1 MSRPAA
7 RFRGGGRKQPSPRV
21 MKPHPPTPPAAA
33 SQSTLRQWSRRQFVR
48 DLSLGGF
55 SLVAARWPA
64 MAGPFTRDD
73 FDQLVPADKKLRPE
87 WLASLIERG
96 TPEVLRGEDLRYV
109 GVPVGGLCSGQLYL
123 GGDGK
128 LWQWDIFNR
137 HLGTGD
143 AHYAKPPK
151 PESPVEQAF
160 NLSIDG
166 VPRALDRSGFGNVT
180 FRGEYPLALV
190 QYRDSAAPVEVTLE
204 AFSPFI
210 PLNTADSSLPATVLR
225 FTVHNISPKML
236 ELELTGLLENAV
248 CQGRQDRPG
257 TRHIKRVAG
266 EGFTFLEATV
276 SNPPASKVAPRPEI
290 LFEDWSKPT
299 YQGWS
304 VEGTAFGSG
313 PVLKSA
319 IPAYQGDVGGDTARV
334 ANSHACAPGNDV
346 TTRDNASG
354 KLTSRKFR
362 LDRHF
367 LRLWV
372 GGGDHAGRTCVN
384 LLIDGKVVR
393 SASGR
398 RNNLMTLQSLDLRE
412 LEGQEAWL
420 EIVDAQQGEWGN
432 IGVGRITLA
441 DQPADAAILVDLP
454 DCGSMGLALLGK
466 PADSCSD
473 ARTAPLGT
481 KLTGSIGRKFAL
493 VAGASATIEFVLA
506 WYFPN
511 QKINGVRDSGR
522 WYAGK
527 FASALAVAAYLVQNF
542 QRLTEATRLWRD
554 TWYDSTLPYWFLD
567 RTQLN
572 TSILATS
579 TCQRFRE
586 GRFWAWEGVG
596 CCEGTCGHVWQY
608 AHAAARLFPDLERG
622 LREEVDFGLALQ
634 ADGAIFFR
642 GENNNIPA
650 IDAQAGSILRALR
663 EHQMSADGAFLHR
676 NWPAIRRATEWL
688 INKDGDGDGL
698 IRGNQHNTLDADWF
712 GAVAWLSGLYQAALL
727 AAAAMADETGD
738 ADFAAKCRAIALKG
752 QAMLV
757 SELFDGDYFINKV
770 DPARANTI
778 NSGTGC
784 EIDQVMGQSWA
795 FQVGLP
801 RVFPQKETQSAL
813 RSLWKYNFSPDVGP
827 YRARYTAGRWYA
839 MAGEAG
845 LLMCTFPRKDWDFN
859 QAQGGGNN
867 TFAGY
872 FNECM
877 NGFEYQVAGHMLW
890 EGMVQEGLA
899 VTRAV
904 HDRYHASRRNPW
916 NEVECGDHY
925 ARAMASYG
933 VYLAACGFE
942 NHGPNGHIGFAPRL
956 TPGNFRC
963 AFTAPEGW
971 GTFSQHD
978 APGGR
983 DASLTLRH
991 GSLRLKSIALELPA
1005 AGNAPALTV
1014 TQAAVPLA
1022 VTAESSGRRLVIRLQ
1037 QEVVLTAG
1045 ETLEI
1050 RIR

>member
-1 MSRPAA
+1 MNQDLSAPAQA
-7 RFRGGGRKQPSPRV
+7 
-21 MKPHPPTPPAAA
+21 TN
-33 SQSTLRQWSRRQFVR
+33 RQVSRRQFVR
-48 DLSLGGF
+48 GLGLGGV
-55 SLVAARWPA
+55 SLLAARWPL

-73 FDQLVPADKKLRPE
+73 FDSLVPADKKLRPE
-87 WLASLIERG
+87 WLKSLIQRG
-96 TPEVLRGEDLRYV
+96 TPEVLRGEELRFV
-109 GVPVGGLCSGQLYL
+109 GMPVGGLCSGQLYL

-128 LWQWDIFNR
+128 LWLWDIFNR
-137 HLGTGD
+137 KNATGD
-143 AHYAKPPK
+143 RNYANPPK
-151 PESPVEQAF
+151 PQSPIEQAF

-166 VPRALDRSGFGNVT
+166 QPRALDRSGFSAIT
-180 FRGEYPLALV
+180 FRGEYPMGV
-190 QYRDSAAPVEVTLE
+190 VEYRDPAVAVEVKLE

-225 FTVHNISPKML
+225 YTVRNTSPKKM
-236 ELELTGLLENAV
+236 ELELSGLLENAV
-248 CQGRQDRPG
+248 CQGRRDRPG

-266 EGFTFLEATV
+266 EGFTFLECTV
-276 SNPPASKVAPRPEI
+276 AKPQPVAGDPHPDI
-290 LFEDWSKPT
+290 VVEDWSKDT
-299 YQGWS
+299 YQDWT
-304 VEGTAFGSG
+304 VEGSAFGNG
-313 PVLKSA
+313 PVKKSA
-319 IPAYQGDVGGDTARV
+319 MPPYQGDVGGDTERV
-334 ANSHACAPGNDV
+334 VNSHASAPGNDAAA
-346 TTRDNASG
+346 RDTATG
-354 KLTSRKFR
+354 KLTSRKFK
-362 LDRHF
+362 LERHF

-384 LLIDGKVVR
+384 LLVDGKVVR
-393 SASGR
+393 SVTGR
-398 RNNLMTLQSLDLRE
+398 RNNQMALQSLDVRDWE
-412 LEGQEAWL
+412 DKEGVL
-420 EIVDAQQGEWGN
+420 EIVDAQPGEWGN
-432 IGVGRITLA
+432 IGVGRITLS
-441 DQPADAAILVDLP
+441 DQPAEAPSLEGLSDH
-454 DCGSMGLALLGK
+454 GSMGLALLGK
-466 PADSCSD
+466 PADLCTD
-473 ARTAPLGT
+473 ALTAALEA
-481 KLTGSIGRKFAL
+481 KLTGFIGRKFSL
-493 VAGASATIEFVLA
+493 EPGVSATVDFVLT

-511 QKINGVRDSGR
+511 LRKSGVPDNGR
-522 WYAGK
+522 WYASQ
-527 FASALAVAAYLVQNF
+527 FASALEVAAYVTKNF
-542 QRLTEATRLWRD
+542 TRLTEHTKLWLD

-579 TCQRFRE
+579 TCYRFKS

-596 CCEGTCGHVWQY
+596 CCHGTCGHVWQY
-608 AHAAARLFPDLERG
+608 AQAMGRLFPDLERG
-622 LREEVDFGLALQ
+622 LRERVDFGLALQ
-634 ADGAIFFR
+634 PDGAIFFR

-663 EHQMSADGAFLHR
+663 EHQMSVDDAFLKR
-676 NWPAIRRATEWL
+676 NWPGIRRATQWL
-688 INKDGDGDGL
+688 INKDGDGDGI

-727 AAAAMADETGD
+727 AAAAMADDTGD
-738 ADFAAKCRAIALKG
+738 AEFATQCRSIAARG

-770 DPARANTI
+770 DAAHANSI

-801 RVFPQKETQSAL
+801 RVFPEKPTQTAL
-813 RSLWKYNFSPDVGP
+813 HSLWKYNFCPDVGP
-827 YRARYTAGRWYA
+827 YRARYKAGRWYA

-845 LLMCTFPRKDWDFN
+845 LLMCSFPRKDWDFN

-890 EGMVQEGLA
+890 EGLVQEGLA

-925 ARAMASYG
+925 ARSMASYG

-956 TPGNFRC
+956 TPNDFRC
-963 AFTAPEGW
+963 AFTAPAGW

-978 APGGR
+978 VAGGR
-983 DASLTLRH
+983 DARIELRY
-991 GSLRLKSIALELPA
+991 GTLRLKSLALELAA
-1005 AGNAPALTV
+1005 AGQTPDLTI
-1014 TQAAVPLA
+1014 TKAGKPIEAKPDL
-1022 VTAESSGRRLVIRLQ
+1022 TGRRLLIRLP
-1037 QEVVLTAG
+1037 QELVLTAG
-1045 ETLEI
+1045 EVLEV